1 MANGL
6 TVLMMWFLLLC
17 RRKNRE
23 SLHVGDKIYDG
34 MAIVNLLGALSET
47 IAFLVDGK
55 QFIGSRQIN
64 YISNSICFIGTV
76 SIGLLW
82 CLYVELYIYRNY
94 KRIFKKARLVMLPW
108 AVEVIMVLCNLPGT
122 GIMFKI
128 SEENI
133 YQRATGALVGY
144 ISLIVYFAYSIHLVH
159 QSRKQGINLNFFPV
173 IYFIG
178 PCFAGVLIQFLFYG
192 ITSSWV
198 LVAVALLFVQ
208 MQSYAESLYMDELSG
223 LYNRRYLNEILTEK
237 KITSGKSL
245 YGIMMDVNGFK
256 YINDNFGHSMGD
268 KAICTLGNI
277 LSRSIPDGG
286 MAIRYAGDEFI
297 VLLSGV
303 DTESVLAT
311 MDEINHN
318 LSQFNESRTEP
329 FNLSVSMGYAEFGA
343 GDDTE
348 AFLMHMDEK
357 MYEEKRKYHL
367 LKQSNSSR
375 Q

>member
-23 SLHVGDKIYDG
+23 SIHVGDKIYDG

-76 SIGLLW
+76 SMGLLW

-108 AVEVIMVLCNLPGT
+108 VVEVIMVLCNLPGT

-133 YQRATGALVGY
+133 YQRAAGALVGY
-144 ISLIVYFAYSIHLVH
+144 ISLIIYFAYSIYLVY

-173 IYFIG
+173 LYFVG
-178 PCFAGVLIQFLFYG
+178 PCLAGVLIQFLFYG

-208 MQSYAESLYMDELSG
+208 MQSYAENLYMDELSG
-223 LYNRRYLNEILTEK
+223 LYNRRYLNAVLTER
-237 KITSGKSL
+237 KITIGKSL
-245 YGIMMDVNGFK
+245 YGIMMDVNDFK

-277 LSRSIPDGG
+277 LLRSIPDGG
-286 MAIRYAGDEFI
+286 IAIRYAGDEFI

-303 DTESVLAT
+303 DTERVLAT

-318 LSQFNESRTEP
+318 LSQFNESKIEP
-329 FNLSVSMGYAEFGA
+329 FTLSVSMGYAEFGA

-367 LKQSNSSR
+367 LKKSNSSL